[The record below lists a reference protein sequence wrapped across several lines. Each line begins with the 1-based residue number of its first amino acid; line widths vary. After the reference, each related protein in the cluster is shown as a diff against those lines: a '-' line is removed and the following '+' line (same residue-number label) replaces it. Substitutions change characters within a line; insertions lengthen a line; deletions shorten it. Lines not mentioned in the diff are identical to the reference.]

1 MKNRGAGSGER
12 YSPWPRDRRVGG
24 FTLVEVIVVVALLGL
39 LFGLAGLAFTS
50 LRPPRES
57 ERVQILRRARAAAI
71 QGGRP
76 VRAVFPSGTGGY
88 RSPLPAPLF
97 LPDGRAVGP
106 AADPLTGA
114 PLDAPK

>member
-1 MKNRGAGSGER
+1 MRN
-12 YSPWPRDRRVGG
+12 GG
-24 FTLVEVIVVVALLGL
+24 VTLVELIVVVAIVGL
-39 LFGLAGLAFTS
+39 VFTVTGLAFST
-50 LRPPRES
+50 LQTPRDAAWIRE
-57 ERVQILRRARAAAI
+57 LRRARAAAI

-76 VRAVFPSGTGGY
+76 VRALSRTDSGGY

-114 PLDAPK
+114 PLNDPQ